1 MNADPVVSP
10 RKKSQSAED
19 GAKSDVVEK
28 RPPTK
33 PFNKPRSRD
42 QNQNPSAFLISPDS
56 ETVLKTVEIQ
66 QSDVVKLEPKTPGL
80 IGVLSPISTQPSEAR
95 PESKDTPPPPDL
107 GSRNVGGGDAANA
120 GRGSRRGRSNV
131 SYAEPSLNSKMRR
144 PTKDL
149 VDAVAREDARSV
161 GIHRNHDHVK
171 QEETSEPVQN
181 PAMRTVVITKD
192 DSYGNGRKLYP
203 EQTSPLVTKDI
214 EERIKALAPPVERI
228 TSRERRRSTMHIPS
242 GEGIRPVSK
251 QSVSSTTIS
260 TLMGGT
266 RKRPDKVQDRLD
278 NELLETAMEKL
289 DICNVEDYSPA
300 SSSETVSR
308 EDTKQISRPSAAN
321 LTISTTNSGSITA
334 KSSSRLSRASSRRQ
348 TLGAGA
354 SKPSVESQTA
364 GTGSKDK
371 EIKTVR
377 SSAALSNAS
386 TEASVAGRA
395 ERIAARRRSMML

>member
-1 MNADPVVSP
+1 VNADPVVSP
-10 RKKSQSAED
+10 RKKLPSAED
-19 GAKSDVVEK
+19 GLKSDVLGK
-28 RPPTK
+28 RKSTK
-33 PFNKPRSRD
+33 PVNKPRSRD
-42 QNQNPSAFLISPDS
+42 QNQDPTAILISPNI

-80 IGVLSPISTQPSEAR
+80 FDLLSPISTQPSEIR
-95 PESKDTPPPPDL
+95 PASKDTPPPPDL
-107 GSRNVGGGDAANA
+107 GSRIAGGSDAEHA

-161 GIHRNHDHVK
+161 GTHRNHDHVK
-171 QEETSEPVQN
+171 QEESEAAQK
-181 PAMRTVVITKD
+181 PATRTIVLTKD
-192 DSYGNGRKLYP
+192 DSYGNGWKLHP
-203 EQTSPLVTKDI
+203 EPTSPLVKKDI
-214 EERIKALAPPVERI
+214 EEKIKPLAPSVERI
-228 TSRERRRSTMHIPS
+228 TSRERRRSIMHIPGS
-242 GEGIRPVSK
+242 EGIRPASK
-251 QSVSSTTIS
+251 QSASSTTIS
-260 TLMGGT
+260 TLMGGA
-266 RKRPDKVQDRLD
+266 RKRPDEVQERLN

-321 LTISTTNSGSITA
+321 LATSTTKSESISA
-334 KSSSRLSRASSRRQ
+334 KPSAALSRASSRRQ

-364 GTGSKDK
+364 GMGSKDK

-377 SSAALSNAS
+377 SSAALSNAT